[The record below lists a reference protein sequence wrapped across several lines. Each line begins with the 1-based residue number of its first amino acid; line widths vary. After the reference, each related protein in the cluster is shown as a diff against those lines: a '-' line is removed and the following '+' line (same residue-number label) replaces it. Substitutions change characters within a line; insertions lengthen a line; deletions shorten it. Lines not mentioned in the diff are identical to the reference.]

1 MFRYFA
7 LVFGALCYLLSSA
20 VLAYYLCWLGGFL
33 VPKTIDSGTID
44 SGTID
49 SGAAALLIN
58 ALLVAL
64 FVVPHS
70 MLARPRFK
78 VWWTRIVPAP
88 IQRSVYLLHATLAIA
103 LMMAAWQ
110 ALPAPLWQVDHP
122 LAQALLWGGFALGWI
137 FMLGGA
143 FSIDHLELMGLK
155 QVAYN
160 FLGAPLPA
168 QPFSVRWFY
177 SVVRHPIALG
187 HLLVVWCHPQ
197 MSLGHA
203 YYATLATI
211 YVFYATYRLEE
222 PDLDQ
227 AFGETYAAYRK
238 RVPGLVPL
246 GTMLSPRRDR
256 PRL

>member
-1 MFRYFA
+1 MFRCFA
-7 LVFGALCYLLSSA
+7 LVFGALCYLLCSA
-20 VLAYYLCWLGGFL
+20 VLAYYLCWLGGFV
-33 VPKTIDSGTID
+33 VPRTIDSGTID
-44 SGTID
+44 GGTTL
-49 SGAAALLIN
+49 AVALLVN

-70 MLARPRFK
+70 ILARPRFK
-78 VWWTRIVPAP
+78 AWWTGIIPAP
-88 IQRSVYLLHATLAIA
+88 IERSVYLLHTALAMA

-110 ALPAPLWQVDHP
+110 ALPAPLWQVDHS
-122 LAQALLWGGFALGWI
+122 LAQTLLWGGFALGWL

-155 QVAYN
+155 QVAYS
-160 FLGAPLPA
+160 FLGRPLPT

-203 YYATLATI
+203 YYAALATA
-211 YVFYATYRLEE
+211 YVVYATYRLEE
-222 PDLDQ
+222 PDLEQ

-238 RVPGLVPL
+238 RVPGLLPL
-246 GTMLSPRRDR
+246 PRPRR
-256 PRL
+256 

>member
-1 MFRYFA
+1 MFRVLA
-7 LVFGALCYLLSSA
+7 LIFGALCYLLSSA
-20 VLAYYLCWLGGFL
+20 VLAYYLCWLGGFP
-33 VPKTIDSGTID
+33 VPKTIDGGTID
-44 SGTID
+44 SATTAMPGGT
-49 SGAAALLIN
+49 ALVAALLVN

-70 MLARPRFK
+70 ILARPRFK
-78 VWWTRIVPAP
+78 AWWTGIVPAP
-88 IQRSVYLLHATLAIA
+88 IERSVYLLHSALAMA

-122 LAQALLWGGFALGWI
+122 LALALLWGGFAAGWI

-155 QVAYN
+155 QVTCG
-160 FLGAPLPA
+160 FLGRPLPA

-203 YYATLATI
+203 YYAALATA
-211 YVFYATYRLEE
+211 YVVYATYCLEE
-222 PDLDQ
+222 PDLEQ

-238 RVPGLVPL
+238 RVPGLLPL
-246 GTMLSPRRDR
+246 PRPRR
-256 PRL
+256 